1 MARDQMDV
9 LLTIRRR
16 AVDKSRQALA
26 GCLKVEAAALEAV
39 RAIDAAV
46 MRERAF
52 ADRFPEQPHRMEV
65 FALWSERVAAE
76 RLGAVAA
83 LAYGESQTVAA
94 RAVLASARSAARAV
108 ERTIEERAALARAEA
123 EAEKRDQHAMDD
135 ITRGCRIT
143 PGPRE
148 DGDEPQVT
156 TGLTADGI

>member
-76 RLGAVAA
+76 RPGAVAA

-123 EAEKRDQHAMDD
+123 EKRDQHARDD

>member
-76 RLGAVAA
+76 RLGAAAA

-123 EAEKRDQHAMDD
+123 EKRDQHAMDD
-135 ITRGCRIT
+135 ITRGRRIT